1 MVGVG
6 EGLLTWAELV
16 LKVKGV
22 VALCTQCVDSLD
34 GSLPE
39 IVIVAL
45 YGVAPSYLGN
55 GEYSWIDHVLHKL
68 LGGDVLYPKVALY
81 AVDELCLLLAK
92 ALGGVV

>member
-1 MVGVG
+1 MVGIG
-6 EGLLTWAELV
+6 EGLLAWAELV

-39 IVIVAL
+39 VLIVTL

-81 AVDELCLLLAK
+81 AIDELCLLLAK
-92 ALGGVV
+92 TLGGVV